1 MLKVAIE
8 SIIHEMEGRL
18 NGYVSLLIYRYA
30 NLCVKA
36 QPLALLSAE
45 IIDEERGKLP
55 IEKVAGVLM
64 PDEFHLK
71 IVPFD
76 PSYIFPLCKAIK
88 LEHPEFK
95 QDLVVPDD
103 STDERE
109 RHLVLTMPVVNKD
122 RRDALLEAVDT
133 LYDGCK
139 AKMDKTCAD
148 YRLKLEKKIV
158 VLPTDDERNE
168 SKDALEAKI
177 KTYQDMADLNKTEKL
192 KEIEE
197 AYQRYLDEQTS
208 KRNKAD
214 EAAAARGEHAGRQMR
229 VGATEE

>member
-1 MLKVAIE
+1 MMKVAIE
-8 SIIHEMEGRL
+8 TIIHEMEGRL

-45 IIDEERGKLP
+45 IITDDRGSVP

-76 PSYIFPLCKAIK
+76 PSFIFPLCRAIK

-95 QDLVVPDD
+95 QDLVAPED
-103 STDERE
+103 STDEKE
-109 RHLVLTMPVVNKD
+109 RHLILTMPVVNKD

-158 VLPTDDERNE
+158 TLPTDDERNE
-168 SKDALEAKI
+168 AKDALEAKI
-177 KTYQDMADLNKTEKL
+177 KIYKDMADLNRSEKV

-197 AYQRYLDEQTS
+197 AYQRYIYEQNA
-208 KRNKAD
+208 KNADAD
-214 EAAAARGEHAGRQMR
+214 EKAAARGETAGRQFR
-229 VGATEE
+229 IDNKE

>member
-1 MLKVAIE
+1 MRIAIK
-8 SIIHEMEGRL
+8 SFIHEMEGRL
-18 NGYVSLLIYRYA
+18 NGYVTLLIYRYA

-36 QPLALLSAE
+36 QPMALLSAE
-45 IIDEERGKLP
+45 IIDDEVGVMK
-55 IEKVAGVLM
+55 IEHVAGVTM
-64 PDEFHLK
+64 PDEYHLRL
-71 IVPFD
+71 VPFD
-76 PSYIFPLCKAIK
+76 SRIIFPLCKAIK
-88 LEHPEFK
+88 KEHPEFK
-95 QDLVVPDD
+95 QELVMPEDGADD
-103 STDERE
+103 EQ
-109 RHLVLTMPVVNKD
+109 RHLILTMPVVNKD

-168 SKDALEAKI
+168 AKDALEAKI
-177 KTYQDMADLNKTEKL
+177 KTYQDMADLNKTEKV

>member
-1 MLKVAIE
+1 
-8 SIIHEMEGRL
+8 
-18 NGYVSLLIYRYA
+18 
-30 NLCVKA
+30 
-36 QPLALLSAE
+36 
-45 IIDEERGKLP
+45 
-55 IEKVAGVLM
+55 
-64 PDEFHLK
+64 
-71 IVPFD
+71 
-76 PSYIFPLCKAIK
+76 
-88 LEHPEFK
+88 
-95 QDLVVPDD
+95 
-103 STDERE
+103 
-109 RHLVLTMPVVNKD
+109 MPVVNKD

-148 YRLKLEKKIV
+148 YHLKLEKKIV

-168 SKDALEAKI
+168 AKDALEAKI
-177 KTYQDMADLNKTEKL
+177 KTYQDMADLNKTEKV

-208 KRNKAD
+208 QRNKAD

>member
-1 MLKVAIE
+1 MMKVAIE
-8 SIIHEMEGRL
+8 TIIHEMEGRL

-36 QPLALLSAE
+36 QPLALLSAK
-45 IIDEERGKLP
+45 IIVEERGGLP

-103 STDERE
+103 ANDEKE
-109 RHLVLTMPVVNKD
+109 RHLILTMPVVNKD
-122 RRDALLEAVDT
+122 RHDALLEAVNT

-148 YRLKLEKKIV
+148 YRLKLEKKMVI
-158 VLPTDDERNE
+158 LPTDDERNE
-168 SKDALEAKI
+168 AKDAMETKI
-177 KTYQDMADLNKTEKL
+177 KTYQDMADTNKADKV

-197 AYQRYLDEQTS
+197 AYQRYLNEQTS
-208 KRNKAD
+208 KKAETD
-214 EAAAARGEHAGRQMR
+214 EQAAARGHQAGQQLRFD
-229 VGATEE
+229 TEE

>member
-1 MLKVAIE
+1 M
-8 SIIHEMEGRL
+8 
-18 NGYVSLLIYRYA
+18 
-30 NLCVKA
+30 
-36 QPLALLSAE
+36 ALLSAE
-45 IIDEERGKLP
+45 IIDDEVGVMK
-55 IEKVAGVLM
+55 IEHVAGVTM
-64 PDEFHLK
+64 PDEYHLRL
-71 IVPFD
+71 VPFD
-76 PSYIFPLCKAIK
+76 SRIIFPLCKAIK
-88 LEHPEFK
+88 KEHPEFN
-95 QDLVVPDD
+95 QELVIPEDGADD
-103 STDERE
+103 EQ
-109 RHLVLTMPVVNKD
+109 RHLILTMPVVNKD
-122 RRDALLEAVDT
+122 RRDALLQSVDT

-139 AKMDKTCAD
+139 AKMDKTCAE

-168 SKDALEAKI
+168 AKDALEAAI
-177 KTYQDMADLNKTEKL
+177 KNYQGLVDTTKADKV

>member
-109 RHLVLTMPVVNKD
+109 RHLILTMPVVNKD

-177 KTYQDMADLNKTEKL
+177 KTYQDMADLNKTEKV

>member
-1 MLKVAIE
+1 MMKLAIE

-36 QPLALLSAE
+36 QPLALLSAK
-45 IIDEERGKLP
+45 IIDKERGGLP

-76 PSYIFPLCKAIK
+76 PSYIFPICKAIK

-95 QDLVVPDD
+95 QDLVVPEDAN
-103 STDERE
+103 DEKE
-109 RHLVLTMPVVNKD
+109 RHLILTMPVVNKD
-122 RRDALLEAVDT
+122 RRDALLQAVDT

-158 VLPTDDERNE
+158 ILPTDDERNE
-168 SKDALEAKI
+168 AKDALEAKI
-177 KTYQDMADLNKTEKL
+177 KAYQEMADTSKAEKV

-197 AYQRYLDEQTS
+197 AYQRYLNEQTAQ
-208 KRNKAD
+208 RDKAD
-214 EAAAARGEHAGRQMR
+214 EKAAARGEHAGRQMR
-229 VGATEE
+229 VGDSDE

>member
-1 MLKVAIE
+1 MRIAIK
-8 SIIHEMEGRL
+8 SFIHEMEGRL
-18 NGYVSLLIYRYA
+18 NGYVTLLIYRYA

-36 QPLALLSAE
+36 QPMALLSAE
-45 IIDEERGKLP
+45 IIDDEVGVMK
-55 IEKVAGVLM
+55 IEHVAGVTM
-64 PDEFHLK
+64 PDEYHLRL
-71 IVPFD
+71 VPFD
-76 PSYIFPLCKAIK
+76 SRIIFPLCKAIK
-88 LEHPEFK
+88 KEHPEFN
-95 QDLVVPDD
+95 QELVMPEDGADD
-103 STDERE
+103 EQ
-109 RHLVLTMPVVNKD
+109 RHLILTMPVVNKD
-122 RRDALLEAVDT
+122 RRDALLQSVDT

-139 AKMDKTCAD
+139 AKMDKTCAE

-168 SKDALEAKI
+168 AKDALEAAI
-177 KTYQDMADLNKTEKL
+177 KNYQGLVDTTKADKV

>member
-1 MLKVAIE
+1 MRIAIE
-8 SIIHEMEGRL
+8 STIHEMEGRL
-18 NGYVSLLIYRYA
+18 NGFIALLIYRYA

-36 QPLALLSAE
+36 QPMALLSAE
-45 IIDEERGKLP
+45 IIDEELGP
-55 IEKVAGVLM
+55 MNIEKVAAVVV
-64 PDEFHLK
+64 PDEYHIRL
-71 IVPFD
+71 VPFS
-76 PSYIFPLCKAIK
+76 PRYNFPLCKAIK
-88 LEHPEFK
+88 KEHPEFK
-95 QDLVVPDD
+95 QELVAFENADD
-103 STDERE
+103 ENQRY
-109 RHLVLTMPVVNKD
+109 LVLTMPVVNKD

-168 SKDALEAKI
+168 AKDALEAKI
-177 KTYQDMADLNKTEKL
+177 KTYQDMADLNKTEKV

-208 KRNKAD
+208 KRNIDD

>member
-1 MLKVAIE
+1 MKIAID
-8 SIIHEMEGRL
+8 SLIHEMEGRL

-45 IIDEERGKLP
+45 IIDEERGSLP

-64 PDEFHLK
+64 PDEFHLR

-76 PSYIFPLCKAIK
+76 PRYIFPLSKAIK

-103 STDERE
+103 ADDEKE
-109 RHLVLTMPVVNKD
+109 RHLILTMPVVNMD
-122 RRDALLEAVDT
+122 RHDALLEAVDT

-148 YRLKLEKKIV
+148 YRLKLEKKMVI
-158 VLPTDDERNE
+158 LPTDDERNE
-168 SKDALEAKI
+168 AKDAMETKI
-177 KTYQDMADLNKTEKL
+177 KTYQDMADTNKADKV

-197 AYQRYLDEQTS
+197 AYQRYLNEQTS
-208 KRNKAD
+208 KKAETD
-214 EAAAARGEHAGRQMR
+214 EQAAARGHQAGQQLRFD
-229 VGATEE
+229 TEE